1 MSDLL
6 KALEAKSAKFHKQLA
21 QQDVKV
27 LTIDIENAPNIV
39 HTWGLF
45 KQNIGIGQIV
55 QPATTFGIGYKWYH
69 EKQAHFLSDHVHGH
83 EEMVK
88 QTHALLDEA
97 DLVIGFNHVGFDLP
111 HINRES
117 VLQGLGPNKPYK
129 NVDLL
134 RVARKQFRFT
144 SNKLDFLAQQLG
156 LGSKTAHTGHD
167 LWVRCM
173 AGDPAA
179 WKLMEKYCKQDVY
192 LTERLYD
199 RLLPWIPNHPHRGV
213 WVGDAWACTNC
224 GHDVDPE
231 TAAGSLS
238 VAAVTAYNSY
248 QCPNCGHWLR
258 GTRVRSEKLKTRS
271 TV

>member
-1 MSDLL
+1 VSEL
-6 KALEAKSAKFHKQLA
+6 LEAMQARQAKITKQLA
-21 QQDVKV
+21 QQDIKA
-27 LTIDIENAPNIV
+27 LTVDIENAPNIV

-45 KQNIGIGQIV
+45 KQNIGISQIV
-55 QPATTFGIGYKWYH
+55 KPAYTFGVGYKWYH

-83 EEMVK
+83 KEMVER
-88 QTHALLDEA
+88 THALLDEA
-97 DLVIGFNHVGFDLP
+97 DMVIGFNHVGFDLP

-117 VLQGLGPNKPYK
+117 VLLGLGPNRPYK

-167 LWVRCM
+167 LWVRCLD
-173 AGDPAA
+173 GDPAA
-179 WKLMEKYCKQDVY
+179 WKLMEKYCKQDVV
-192 LTERLYD
+192 LTEKLYN

-213 WVGDAWACTNC
+213 WLGDSWACPNC
-224 GHDVDPE
+224 GHDIDPE
-231 TAAGSLS
+231 SAAEQPS
-238 VAAVTAYNSY
+238 VAHVTAYNTY
-248 QCPNCGHWLR
+248 QCPNCTHWTR
-258 GTRVRSEKLKTRS
+258 GTLVRSQKLKTRS

>member
-1 MSDLL
+1 MSELL
-6 KALEAKSAKFHKQLA
+6 KALNAKSAKFHKQLA
-21 QQDVKV
+21 QQEVRV
-27 LTIDIENAPNIV
+27 LTIDIENAPNLV

-45 KQNIGIGQIV
+45 KQNIGINQVIK
-55 QPATTFGIGYKWYH
+55 PAYTFGVGYKWYH

-111 HINRES
+111 HLNRES
-117 VLQGLGPNKPYK
+117 VLLGLGPNKPYK

-144 SNKLDFLAQQLG
+144 SNKLDFLAQEFG
-156 LGSKTAHTGHD
+156 LGSKTAHEGHD
-167 LWVRCM
+167 LWKKCLD
-173 AGDPAA
+173 GDAAA
-179 WKLMEKYCKQDVY
+179 WKRMEKYCKQDVY
-192 LTERLYD
+192 LTEKLYD
-199 RLLPWIPNHPHRGV
+199 RVLPWIPNHPHRGV

-224 GHDVDPE
+224 GTPVDPE
-231 TAAGSLS
+231 TASQSLS
-238 VAAVTAYNSY
+238 VAHVTAYNSY
-248 QCPNCGHWLR
+248 QCPNCQHWLR